1 MPAWVQP
8 YAAGY
13 LQRAQNVADMPY
25 QAYQGQRVAALTP
38 YQTQAYQGLYQRGM
52 QGSPVM
58 GAAETALTGMMDGN
72 YQQATANPYGRVQAQ
87 GGGAQI
93 SAAQNPYGYVQ
104 SQGGGQAVSAS
115 ANPYGYT
122 TTPGQTQGVS
132 VGSNPYAGSN
142 PYLQQQIDAASQ
154 DVVRNYN
161 MAAKPA
167 TDTAMQRSGSF
178 GNSGLQQ
185 VQAMQ
190 QSDLQ
195 RNLGNIA
202 SGMRMQDYTQQQQ
215 LGEAALNRSLQGQ
228 QFNAGL
234 GESYANRLMQ
244 GQQFNANLGENQAN
258 RAFQAQQFNSG
269 LGESA
274 ASRALQAAT
283 TNAGLGEAQAG
294 RSMQAQTYNSGLGE
308 SAANR
313 SLQAATTNA
322 GLGESYAGRNDSA
335 WNTAQSRA
343 LQGMGMAP
351 TFANQDYTDLNA
363 MLSAGQG
370 LQTQNQRYLDDSYS
384 RFLESR
390 NYPQQQLDVM
400 RQALGGVNFGNTQ
413 TQTSPGTSTASSLL
427 GGALTGASLY
437 NMLFG

>member
-1 MPAWVQP
+1 MPDITTTSSTQMPGWVAP
-8 YAAGY
+8 YAQGY
-13 LQRAQNVADMPY
+13 LSRAQNVADMPY
-25 QAYQGQRVAALTP
+25 QAYGGQRVAALTP

-104 SQGGGQAVSAS
+104 A
-115 ANPYGYT
+115 
-122 TTPGQTQGVS
+122 PGQTQGVT

-161 MAAKPA
+161 MATKPQ

-185 VQAMQ
+185 VQALQ

-215 LGEAALNRSLQGQ
+215 LGESSLNRGLQAQ

-234 GESYANRLMQ
+234 GENYANR
-244 GQQFNANLGENQAN
+244 
-258 RAFQAQQFNSG
+258 S
-269 LGESA
+269 
-274 ASRALQAAT
+274 LQAAT
-283 TNAGLGEAQAG
+283 TNAGLGEAAAG
-294 RSMQAQTYNSGLGE
+294 RNMQAQTYNSGLGE

-313 SLQAATTNA
+313 NLQAATTNA

-370 LQTQNQRYLDDSYS
+370 LQTQNQRLLDDSYN

-400 RQALGGVNFGNTQ
+400 RNALGGVNFGNTQ
-413 TQTSPGTSTASSLL
+413 TQTGPGTSTASSLL

-437 NMLFG
+437 NMLFGR

>member
-1 MPAWVQP
+1 MPDVTTTSSTQMPAFVQP

-25 QAYQGQRVAALTP
+25 QAYQGQRVADLNP
-38 YQTQAYQGLYQRGM
+38 YQTQAYQGMYQRGM

-58 GAAETALTGMMDGN
+58 GAAEQALTGMMDGN
-72 YQQATANPYGRVQAQ
+72 FQQATANPYGRVQAT

-93 SAAQNPYGYVQ
+93 SATANPYGYVQ
-104 SQGGGQAVSAS
+104 A
-115 ANPYGYT
+115 
-122 TTPGQTQGVS
+122 PGQTQGVS
-132 VGSNPYAGSN
+132 AGANPYAGSN

-161 MAAKPA
+161 MATKPQ

-185 VQAMQ
+185 VQALQ

-195 RNLGNIA
+195 RNLGNIS

-215 LGEAALNRSLQGQ
+215 LGESALNRNMQAQ

-234 GESYANRLMQ
+234 GENYANRSLQ
-244 GQQFNANLGENQAN
+244 SQQF
-258 RAFQAQQFNSG
+258 
-269 LGESA
+269 
-274 ASRALQAAT
+274 
-283 TNAGLGEAQAG
+283 NAGLGENYANRG
-294 RSMQAQTYNSGLGE
+294 FQAQQYNSGLGE

-313 SLQAATTNA
+313 ALQASTTNA
-322 GLGESYAGRNDSA
+322 GLGEQWAGRNDSQYGS
-335 WNTAQSRA
+335 AQSRA
-343 LQGMGMAP
+343 LQSMGMAP
-351 TFANQDYTDLNA
+351 AFAAQDYTDLNA

-370 LQTQNQRYLDDSYS
+370 LQTQNQRYLDDSYN

-390 NYPQQQLDVM
+390 NYPLQQLDVM
-400 RQALGGVNFGNTQ
+400 RNALGGVNFGSNA

-437 NMLFG
+437 NMLFR